1 MILGR
6 MRVVRY
12 FKNTT
17 VGQKELKHEH
27 IKTEQRL
34 IHKFRHCKIQ
44 VMCEKHGKIFLYLK

>member
-1 MILGR
+1 